1 MKNKISGTIIIGANY
16 GDERKGLIT
25 DFMARKYKNS
35 IVVRH
40 NGGSQAV

>member
-1 MKNKISGTIIIGANY
+1 MKATIIVGANY
-16 GDERKGLIT
+16 GDEGKGLLC
-25 DFMARKYKNS
+25 DYFARKYENS